1 MKFQVT
7 RHARANIE
15 AIFDAIRSDD
25 PSAAANWIRGLD
37 DKLRR
42 IEEFPESGRQ
52 VPELDL
58 TGLREVIHGNYRVL
72 YFLGRE
78 RQTVV
83 CVIHG
88 ARLLKFRRDV
98 EPGLREDV

>member
-1 MKFQVT
+1 MKFQVS

-15 AIFDAIRSDD
+15 AIFETILADD
-25 PSAAANWIRGLD
+25 PAAAANWIRELD

-52 VPELDL
+52 VPEFNSRE
-58 TGLREVIHGNYRVL
+58 LREVLHGNFRVL

>member
-42 IEEFPESGRQ
+42 IEEFS
-52 VPELDL
+52 
-58 TGLREVIHGNYRVL
+58 
-72 YFLGRE
+72 
-78 RQTVV
+78 
-83 CVIHG
+83 
-88 ARLLKFRRDV
+88 
-98 EPGLREDV
+98 